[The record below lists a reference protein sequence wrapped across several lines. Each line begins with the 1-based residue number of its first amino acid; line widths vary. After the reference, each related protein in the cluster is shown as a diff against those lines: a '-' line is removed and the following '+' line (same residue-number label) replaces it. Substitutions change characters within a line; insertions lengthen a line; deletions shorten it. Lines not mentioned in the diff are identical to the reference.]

1 MGLTIADEAP
11 TDYYTHAI
19 INTFWLAN
27 RGRAYVSG
35 MAVSPLPLTVK
46 DISDVL
52 QAYPIDLPR
61 DWVDKAV
68 FGIDD
73 EYLVRMAQ
81 SNG

>member
-1 MGLTIADEAP
+1 MGLPIADEAP

-46 DISDVL
+46 NISDVL
-52 QAYPIDLPR
+52 EAYPIDLPR

-73 EYLVRMAQ
+73 EYLTRA
-81 SNG
+81 SHNS

>member
-1 MGLTIADEAP
+1 MGLSVADEAP

-19 INTFWLAN
+19 INLFWLAN
-27 RGRAYVSG
+27 RGRGYLSG
-35 MAVSPLPLTVK
+35 MTVSPLPLTVK

-68 FGIDD
+68 FAIDD